1 MARRIAPI
9 AAALAVAL
17 VATACSDGATA
28 KTRVVLQAF
37 ADPAESA
44 AYQRLIS
51 AFEQENQDVEVK
63 LVPVGSQGDHVAKL
77 ATDFSAGN
85 PPDLFLINYRRFGQF
100 ADNGVLEPLRAH
112 LERSRVFK
120 VDDMYPQAVDAFTFE
135 GTLLCLPQ
143 NISTPV
149 IYWNRELFSEAGLAP
164 PADGWTWD
172 DMLATAKALTK
183 DDNGD
188 GIIDIRGLGFEPS
201 LNRFAPFIWQAGG
214 SIVDDLEN
222 PTKMSL
228 FDPGAIEALKFISEL
243 QYKHHVVPTRPEFE
257 SEDPEHMFANG
268 RLGMLIESRRATTA
282 LRVVESLDWDVA
294 PLPVHP
300 ERREPAV
307 MLHSDAYC
315 MAKSSTVKNA
325 AFRFVEFALGP
336 KGAPILARTGRTV
349 PSLRSVAESRA
360 FLDPGQPPESA
371 QVFLDQIPAI
381 MRFPN
386 IAAWNEIESKADP
399 IVEEW
404 SFSNE
409 PPQAFGLE
417 ISVATLELLLTPP

>member
-1 MARRIAPI
+1 MARRMSLIAMTL
-9 AAALAVAL
+9 AAALVAS
-17 VATACSDGATA
+17 ACSDDATA
-28 KTRVVLQAF
+28 RTRVVLQVF
-37 ADPAESA
+37 ADPAEAS
-44 AYQRLIS
+44 AYQELIG
-51 AFEQENQDVEVK
+51 AFEQANEDVEVK

-77 ATDFSAGN
+77 STDFSAGN
-85 PPDLFLINYRRFGQF
+85 PPDIFLINYRRFGQF
-100 ADNGVLEPLRAH
+100 AGSGALEPLGARLA
-112 LERSRVFK
+112 RSKVFK
-120 VDDMYPQAVDAFTFE
+120 EEDLFPQAVDAFRFE
-135 GTLLCLPQ
+135 GTLMCLPQ

-149 IYWNRELFSEAGLAP
+149 VYWNRELFNEAGLSP
-164 PADGWTWD
+164 PAEGWDWN
-172 DMLATAKALTK
+172 DMLEAAKALTK

-188 GIIDIRGLGFEPS
+188 GIIDIRGIGFEPS

-214 SIVDDLEN
+214 TIVDDLEN

-228 FDPGAIEALKFISEL
+228 FDPGAIEALRFLAEL

-282 LRVVESLDWDVA
+282 LRVIEDLDWDVA

-300 ERREPAV
+300 ERREPVV

-315 MAKSSTVKNA
+315 MAKSSAVKGA

-336 KGAPILARTGRTV
+336 EGAPILSRTGRTV
-349 PSLRSVAESRA
+349 PSLRSVAESDA
-360 FLDPGQPPESA
+360 FLDLSQPPESA

-381 MRFPN
+381 QRFPN

-417 ISVATLELLLTPP
+417 ISVATLELLLPET